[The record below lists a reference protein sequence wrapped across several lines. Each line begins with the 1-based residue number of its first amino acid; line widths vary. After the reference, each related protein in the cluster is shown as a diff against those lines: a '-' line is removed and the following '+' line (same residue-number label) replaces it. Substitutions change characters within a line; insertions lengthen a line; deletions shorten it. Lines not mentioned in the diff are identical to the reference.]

1 MLKHKVKALDILSAC
16 NLPELWIILMP
27 EILKPKSTITLD
39 RRYMLLT
46 IKKAARS
53 SVDNKYEILIINK
66 KLKIRV
72 DIGKDDKNKILFI
85 NVL

>member
-1 MLKHKVKALDILSAC
+1 
-16 NLPELWIILMP
+16 
-27 EILKPKSTITLD
+27 
-39 RRYMLLT
+39 MLLT

-66 KLKIRV
+66 KLKTRV